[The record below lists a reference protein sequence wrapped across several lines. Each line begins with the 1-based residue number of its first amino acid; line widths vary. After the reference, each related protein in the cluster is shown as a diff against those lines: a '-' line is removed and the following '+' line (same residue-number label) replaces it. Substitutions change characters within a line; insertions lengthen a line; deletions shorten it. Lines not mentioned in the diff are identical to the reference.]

1 MSTVQYSTVQYSTVQ
16 YSTVRWVTVARCSPR
31 AQDRSLSLPC
41 RGAAPGAGAGHWAVR
56 LAGLV
61 WTATEE
67 DVRSFLR
74 DCSITRIRILR
85 QSSGR
90 PKGEAV
96 VELDTPGDVRRAV
109 GRSGQYLGQ
118 RFVIVTEISADLP
131 NLAVLNRSVSRN

>member
-1 MSTVQYSTVQYSTVQ
+1 M
-16 YSTVRWVTVARCSPR
+16 ARCSPR
-31 AQDRSLSLPC
+31 AQDRRQSLPC
-41 RGAAPGAGAGHWAVR
+41 RGETRPPPAGEAEKSTAAAVRGGAGAGAGHWVVR

-67 DVRSFLR
+67 DIRSFLR
-74 DCSITRIRILR
+74 DCSITRIRILK

-96 VELDTPGDVRRAV
+96 VELETPADVRRAV

-131 NLAVLNRSVSRN
+131 NLAVLNRSGSRN

>member
-1 MSTVQYSTVQYSTVQ
+1 M
-16 YSTVRWVTVARCSPR
+16 
-31 AQDRSLSLPC
+31 
-41 RGAAPGAGAGHWAVR
+41 VR

-67 DVRSFLR
+67 DIRSFLR
-74 DCSITRIRILR
+74 DCSITRIRILK

-96 VELDTPGDVRRAV
+96 VELETPADVRRAV

-131 NLAVLNRSVSRN
+131 NLAMLNRSVSRN